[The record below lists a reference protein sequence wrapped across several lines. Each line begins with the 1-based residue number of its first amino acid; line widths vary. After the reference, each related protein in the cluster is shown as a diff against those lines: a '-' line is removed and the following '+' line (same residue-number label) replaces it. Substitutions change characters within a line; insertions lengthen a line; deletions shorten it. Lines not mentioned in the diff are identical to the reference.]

1 MQCSENVRKM
11 LSGCCDTHFMKVF
24 QTFPNN
30 AMLGNVCHN
39 VTLGNVC
46 HVAILLY
53 VAI

>member
-1 MQCSENVRKM
+1 M

-39 VTLGNVC
+39 AMLGNVC